1 MTVRRAGTP
10 EVADARA
17 GHSGAVV
24 LRAAPG
30 TGKTAL
36 LACARVGCWPGGRHG
51 GRCRGERFTGRQGM
65 LHGGMTTRLTD
76 SPAAEMSDMEQLAST
91 WRSPDGSFG
100 ALLRA
105 GRRRALLSQEQ
116 LAARAGLSERTVRD
130 LETGRVRRPRDDTM
144 RLLAE
149 ALQLSGPQRESW
161 IAAARGVHHPHTDP
175 RMPGAGRPA
184 RQLTDIPAQPPL
196 TARGFGAEG
205 KPGRCRP
212 FTGQAQAEAIEMCRR
227 ENQQI
232 GQVAQNADLV
242 ARAVRARAGQAE
254 PDAETDSDG
263 ALTSAERRELAE
275 MRCLALPRVISPGLR
290 RRVYPLSCAPGSV
303 CRHSVKVA
311 AKG

>member
-1 MTVRRAGTP
+1 MRAAGQPVTVRLI
-10 EVADARA
+10 ADARWA
-17 GHSGAVV
+17 QRRSRPSR
-24 LRAAPG
+24 RARYRQDG
-30 TGKTAL
+30 L
-36 LACARVGCWPGGRHG
+36 LACARLGRWRGGAGAEGSVVVRGSPGCRTVP
-51 GRCRGERFTGRQGM
+51 
-65 LHGGMTTRLTD
+65 HGGMTTRPTD
-76 SPAAEMSDMEQLAST
+76 SAAAEMSDMEQLAST

-175 RMPGAGRPA
+175 RMPGAGGPA

-227 ENQQI
+227 ENRQI
-232 GQVAQNADLV
+232 GQVAQSADLI
-242 ARAVRARAGQAE
+242 ARAVR
-254 PDAETDSDG
+254 
-263 ALTSAERRELAE
+263 
-275 MRCLALPRVISPGLR
+275 
-290 RRVYPLSCAPGSV
+290 
-303 CRHSVKVA
+303 
-311 AKG
+311 